1 MSLISSVFG
10 RVFSRFGGRSS
21 ASAPARMRSSS
32 RIASRLRKTVV
43 DLEQLE
49 QRTALTA
56 VSAPSM
62 SLAVASN
69 TGLKNDQTTR
79 LPQPLF
85 VGTAPKG
92 TRVFVANGADVIGS
106 AVTNASGRWSLATP
120 AAKAFLDGVKSLTA
134 TAVNLKNPSEAS
146 SPTSFRLTI
155 DRLAPQLAPGATGLS
170 YDSAAGITVRFS
182 EKVLGM
188 SLAKLQLTVPGNPS
202 LPLNNAQVTASTNGF
217 TLTRPNDT
225 TYAYKPVVL
234 PYVPGTY
241 TVALLKTGIT
251 DIAGNPLAI
260 GRSYQF
266 TSRYPGS

>member
-1 MSLISSVFG
+1 
-10 RVFSRFGGRSS
+10 
-21 ASAPARMRSSS
+21 MRSSS
-32 RIASRLRKTVV
+32 GRTRKLRKTVV

-56 VSAPSM
+56 VSAPSIN
-62 SLAVASN
+62 LAVTSD
-69 TGLKNDQTTR
+69 TGLKNDQTTK
-79 LPQPLF
+79 LPQPMF

-92 TRVFVANGADVIGS
+92 TRVFVAHGKDVIGS
-106 AVTNASGRWSLATP
+106 AVTNSRGVWSLATP
-120 AAKAFLDGVKSLTA
+120 AAKAFTDGVKSLTA
-134 TAVNLKNPSEAS
+134 TAVKLKNPSEAS

-155 DRLAPQLAPGATGLS
+155 DRLAPQLAPGASGLS
-170 YDSAAGITVRFS
+170 YDPAAGITVRFS

-217 TLTRPNDT
+217 RPTRPNDT

-234 PYVPGTY
+234 PYVHGTY
-241 TVALLKTGIT
+241 TIALLKTGIT
-251 DIAGNPLAI
+251 DIAGNPLVI

-266 TSRYPGS
+266 TPRHPGS

>member
-1 MSLISSVFG
+1 
-10 RVFSRFGGRSS
+10 
-21 ASAPARMRSSS
+21 
-32 RIASRLRKTVV
+32 
-43 DLEQLE
+43 
-49 QRTALTA
+49 
-56 VSAPSM
+56 M
-62 SLAVASN
+62 SLAVASD

-120 AAKAFLDGVKSLTA
+120 AAKAFLTDGVKSLTA
-134 TAVNLKNPSEAS
+134 TAVNLKNSGEAS

-188 SLAKLQLTVPGNPS
+188 SLAKLQLKVPGNPS

-217 TLTRPNDT
+217 ILTRPDDT

-241 TVALLKTGIT
+241 TVALVKTGIT
-251 DIAGNPLAI
+251 DIAGNPLVI

-266 TSRYPGS
+266 TPRYPGS